1 MKKHLIL
8 FASLVL
14 LASITCYGQ
23 KANFKLADKF
33 TKDNVKKYTGS
44 SQVMPNWIENSHLF
58 WYSYKTANGKNFY
71 FVDPE
76 KRSKKPLFDNNDLAS
91 KITAITHKA
100 YNINDLPITKLEF
113 EQNSKS
119 SFTFEIDELKFRYDL
134 KTKWVSQVDSVKK
147 EKKDTWKSYSPDSTY
162 IVFARQH
169 NLYMIK
175 ADDTDSVETQLTTD
189 GERWFS
195 YQSNGGDTTSDK
207 RLQAWVS
214 WFKDEKKFYITRYD
228 MRKVKEMAVI
238 NSVSDPRPKVETYKY
253 SMPGDEHIG
262 QPHLAIYD
270 LSSEEWIKPDIS
282 KWKDQSIHPYRPT
295 KTSDNLFVIR
305 KKRTCDELELVKVDT
320 NTGKVTPLFSEKSK
334 PYFNDQMNQ
343 LHIINEGEEFIW
355 WSERTGWGQLYRYDA
370 NGNLKNQITKG
381 NCVVGK
387 VARID
392 TVSNTLY
399 YPVYGKEKGFD
410 PYYSIFYRTNFDGS
424 NTRIITPEEANHHF
438 SMPKTDKYANYF
450 VNNYSRVD
458 QAPKAVVRN
467 KDGAVIM
474 DLETMDLSRVKELGW
489 SFPEKFV
496 VKADDGITDLHGVMW
511 KPFDFDS
518 TKQYPII
525 SYVYPGPQTEAV
537 VRDFT
542 VTARYNTALAQLG
555 FVVISVGHR
564 GGSPKRH
571 KYYHTYGYNNLR
583 DYALKDDMFAIQQLA
598 NRYDYI
604 DINRVGIFG
613 HSGGGFMS
621 TAAMFAYPDF
631 YKAAVSSA
639 GNHDNNIYNKWWGE
653 THHGVKEVKK
663 KIKNKEMVK
672 DSTEVKVPEEDEY
685 EISFK
690 SKIPTNPSIAKN
702 LKGHLMLVHGEIDN
716 NVHPANTMRVAKA
729 LMDAR
734 KRFDLMIIPN
744 VRHGFSQYSPYFEK
758 MIWYHFSE
766 HLLGDYRNNVDIDLP

>member
-1 MKKHLIL
+1 MKKYLL
-8 FASLVL
+8 LLVCFTL
-14 LASITCYGQ
+14 LATAPGAGQ
-23 KANFKLADKF
+23 KANFELANKF
-33 TKDNVKKYTGS
+33 TQSNVKKYTGS
-44 SQVMPNWIENSHLF
+44 SRVTPNWIENSHFF
-58 WYSYKTANGKNFY
+58 WYSYKSANGKNFF
-71 FVDPE
+71 FVDPD
-76 KRSKKPLFDNNDLAS
+76 KRSKTPLFDNNDLAS
-91 KITAITHKA
+91 KVTAITHKP
-100 YNINDLPITKLEF
+100 YNINDLPIKKLEF
-113 EQNSKS
+113 EKNSKS
-119 SFTFEIDELKFRYDL
+119 SFTFEMDELKFRYNL
-134 KTKWVSQVDSVKK
+134 KTKWVSQIDSVKK
-147 EKKDTWKSYSPDSTY
+147 EKKDAWKSYSPDSTY

-169 NLYMIK
+169 NLYMMK
-175 ADDTDSVETQLTTD
+175 ADDADSTEVQLTTD

-195 YQSNGGDTTSDK
+195 YQSKEGDTVSDK
-207 RLQAWVS
+207 RLKAYVS
-214 WFKDEKKFYITRYD
+214 WFKDEKKFYTTRHD
-228 MRKVKEMAVI
+228 MRMVKEMAVI

-253 SMPGDEHIG
+253 AMPGDEHIG

-270 LSSEEWIKPDIS
+270 LKTKKWIQPDLS
-282 KWKDQSIHPYRPT
+282 KWKDQSLRTYRPG
-295 KTSDNLFVIR
+295 KTSDKLFVIR

-320 NTGKVTPLFSEKSK
+320 NTGEVTPLFSEKSK

-343 LHIINEGEEFIW
+343 LHIINEGEELIW

-381 NCVVGK
+381 NNVVGQ
-387 VARID
+387 VAHID
-392 TVSNTLY
+392 TASNTLY
-399 YPVYGKEKGFD
+399 YPAYGKEKGCD
-410 PYYSIFYRTNFDGS
+410 PYYDIFYSTNFDGS
-424 NTRIITPEEANHHF
+424 NTRLLTPEQANHRF
-438 SMPKTDKYANYF
+438 SMPKTDKHANYF

-458 QAPKAVVRN
+458 QAPKAVLRDKN
-467 KDGAVIM
+467 GAVIM
-474 DLETMDLSRVKELGW
+474 ELETMDLSRVKELGW

-496 VKADDGITDLHGVMW
+496 VKADDGVTNLHGVMW

-518 TKQYPII
+518 TKQYPVI

-555 FVVISVGHR
+555 FVVVSVGHR

-571 KYYHTYGYNNLR
+571 KYYHTYGYDNLR
-583 DYALKDDMFAIQQLA
+583 DYALKDDMFALQQLA
-598 NRYDYI
+598 NRYEYI

-663 KIKNKEMVK
+663 KIKKKEVK
-672 DSTEVKVPEEDEY
+672 DSTEVKTQEDAY

-690 SKIPTNPSIAKN
+690 SKIPTNPLIAKN

-734 KRFDLMIIPN
+734 KRFDFMIIPN

-766 HLLGDYRNNVDIDLP
+766 HLIGDYRNNVDLDLP

>member
-282 KWKDQSIHPYRPT
+282 KWKDQSIHPYHPT

>member
-33 TKDNVKKYTGS
+33 TKDNVRKYTGS

-555 FVVISVGHR
+555 FVVVSVGHR

>member
-1 MKKHLIL
+1 MQKLYLGLMCL
-8 FASLVL
+8 FT
-14 LASITCYGQ
+14 LATHSVFSQ
-23 KANFKLADKF
+23 QADFAKAEKF
-33 TKDNVKKYTGS
+33 TLNNVRKYLGS
-44 SQVMPNWIENSHLF
+44 SRVNPNWIENSHLF
-58 WYSYKTANGKNFY
+58 WYSYKTSDGNFFW

-91 KITAITHKA
+91 KVTSITHKA
-100 YNINDLPITKLEF
+100 YNVNDLPIKKIEF
-113 EQNSKS
+113 EKNSKS
-119 SFTFEIDELKFRYDL
+119 TFTFEMDKLKFKYNMR
-134 KTKWVSQVDSVKK
+134 TKWVSKIDTVKK
-147 EKKDTWKSYSPDSTY
+147 EKKDNWKSYSPDSTY
-162 IVFARQH
+162 ILFARQH
-169 NLYMIK
+169 NLYLMR
-175 ADDTDSVETQLTTD
+175 ADDKDSTETQLTTD

-195 YQSNGGDTTSDK
+195 YQSKGGDTTSDK
-207 RLQAWVS
+207 RLKTWVY
-214 WFKDEKKFYITRYD
+214 WFKDEKRFYTVRYD

-238 NSVSDPRPKVETYKY
+238 NSVANPRPTVETYKY

-262 QPHLAIYD
+262 IPHLEIYD
-270 LSSEEWIKPDIS
+270 IASGEWVKPNLD
-282 KWKDQSIHPYRPT
+282 KWKDQSLRTYRPS

-305 KKRTCDELELVKVDT
+305 KKRTCDELELVKV
-320 NTGKVTPLFSEKSK
+320 NTTSGEVKPLFSEKSK
-334 PYFNDQMNQ
+334 PYFNDQMHQ
-343 LHIINEGEEFIW
+343 LHVINEGKEFIW
-355 WSERTGWGQLYRYDA
+355 WSERTGWGQLYRYDGE
-370 NGNLKNQITKG
+370 GNLKNQITKG
-381 NCVVGK
+381 NYVVGNI
-387 VARID
+387 ARID
-392 TVSNTLY
+392 TASNTIY
-399 YPVYGKEKGFD
+399 YPAYGKEKGFD
-410 PYYSIFYRTNFDGS
+410 PYYDIYYRCNFDGS
-424 NTRIITPEEANHHF
+424 NTKLITPEEANHRF
-438 SMPKTDKYANYF
+438 SMPKTDAHANYF

-458 QAPKAVVRN
+458 QAPKAVVRDKN
-467 KDGAVIM
+467 GTVIM
-474 DLETMDLSRVKELGW
+474 ELETMDLSRIKELGW
-489 SFPEKFV
+489 TFPEKFV
-496 VKADDGITDLHGVMW
+496 VKADDGVTNLHGVIW

-518 TKQYPII
+518 TRQYPVI

-555 FVVISVGHR
+555 FVVVSVGHR

-583 DYALKDDMFAIQQLA
+583 DYALKDDMFALQQLA

-663 KIKNKEMVK
+663 KIKKKETEK
-672 DSTEVKVPEEDEY
+672 DSTKVEAAEDEY

-702 LKGHLMLVHGEIDN
+702 LKGHLLLVHGEIDN
-716 NVHPANTMRVAKA
+716 NVHPANTMRVVKA

-734 KRFDLMIIPN
+734 KRFDFMMIPN

-766 HLLGDYRNNVDIDLP
+766 HLLGDYRNNVDLDLP

>member
-33 TKDNVKKYTGS
+33 TKDNVRKYTGS

-282 KWKDQSIHPYRPT
+282 KWKDQSIHPYHPT

-555 FVVISVGHR
+555 FVVVSVGHR